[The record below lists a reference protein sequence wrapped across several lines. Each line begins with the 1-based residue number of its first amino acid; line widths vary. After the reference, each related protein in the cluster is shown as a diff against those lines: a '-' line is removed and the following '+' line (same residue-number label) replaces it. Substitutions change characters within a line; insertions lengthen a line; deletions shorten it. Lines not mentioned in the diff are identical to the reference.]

1 MSGSSAPPPAT
12 SIPAPAK
19 VPPPSKPPGSL
30 GSVWSKWGDLATKV
44 FTVLLVPVT
53 VLVVGF
59 YVRVS
64 LAEER
69 IARLQSQC
77 EGYER
82 QLSDLDRRL
91 DAMSAV
97 ASETNA
103 QIREVRVLVE
113 TIRES
118 IRHTRT
124 VE

>member
-1 MSGSSAPPPAT
+1 MSGSSEPPPAT

-19 VPPPSKPPGSL
+19 VPAPSKPPGSL

-77 EGYER
+77 EGYEH

>member
-12 SIPAPAK
+12 SVSAPAK
-19 VPPPSKPPGSL
+19 VPAPSKPPGSL
-30 GSVWSKWGDLATKV
+30 VSVWSKWGDLATKV

-77 EGYER
+77 EGYEH

-124 VE
+124 SE

>member
-19 VPPPSKPPGSL
+19 VPAPSKPPGSL